1 MEAVAAAAS
10 IAGIITLVFQSIDG
24 LVKFKE
30 LFDDAASAS
39 KIISRLLDDI
49 NGLIQLLEDVQN
61 VAEQFEAKKGEQ
73 QNFASLD
80 LKLADCSK
88 DIHVWLSTA
97 RILRPSAEHGGRA
110 WWKKIR
116 LAVNKD
122 AIQTIRNE
130 IDRHRQLISL
140 SLSVFGR
147 NIDIDTS
154 EQVHRIGS
162 SMSQSLSNHEAQ
174 EQTLQR
180 IENYSRAS
188 LHSSAHS
195 IRSMETIR
203 HELSRLE
210 SLINNSSRDNQ
221 SANGTGL
228 QSSCSGLLDAH
239 VSTSSVRPVSSSAH
253 AENPPMAPQRQN
265 SGDPVNLERSE
276 VPVASSS
283 NPSSTKTGRSTPKVQ
298 AEAEIRREELRY
310 ESSFLY
316 ASYSTSRV
324 AANPSDIQH
333 DGAAIQD
340 LLTESLAMIYP
351 PCVVDYISIRQLL
364 KHCESHTALLV
375 HQPGIRFQRAS
386 TDSEAPLNALQERT
400 KKLQEASRSLRQHC
414 LQSGYPLMELDVL
427 LGSQP
432 RSQTRRVDEL
442 KVNHNACI
450 DSDDDDWADAS
461 EGMTAVNVPAI

>member
-39 KIISRLLDDI
+39 KTIDRLLDDI

-61 VAEQFEAKKGEQ
+61 VAEKLEAKKGEQ

-130 IDRHRQLISL
+130 IGRHRQLISL

-210 SLINNSSRDNQ
+210 SLINSSSRDNQ
-221 SANGTGL
+221 AANSTGL
-228 QSSCSGLLDAH
+228 QSTGSGALDAH
-239 VSTSSVRPVSSSAH
+239 MSNSSARPVSSSAR
-253 AENPPMAPQRQN
+253 AENTPMASQTHP
-265 SGDPVNLERSE
+265 SVEAVSLETNRI
-276 VPVASSS
+276 PVASSS
-283 NPSSTKTGRSTPKVQ
+283 KASSTKTGRSAPKIK
-298 AEAEIRREELRY
+298 AEAEIRGEELRY

-316 ASYSTSRV
+316 ASYSTSQV
-324 AANPSDIQH
+324 AAKPSQIQGS
-333 DGAAIQD
+333 GAAIHD
-340 LLTESLAMIYP
+340 LLTESLAMMYP
-351 PCVVDYISIRQLL
+351 PCVVDYISVRQLL

-375 HQPGIRFQRAS
+375 HQPEIRFQKAS
-386 TDSEAPLNALQERT
+386 IDSEAPLNALQKRT
-400 KKLQEASRSLRQHC
+400 KELQEASRSLRQHC
-414 LQSGYPLMELDVL
+414 VQSGYPLMELDIL
-427 LGSQP
+427 LGSQSRP
-432 RSQTRRVDEL
+432 QVGRVDEL
-442 KVNHNACI
+442 KAGLGACM
-450 DSDDDDWADAS
+450 DSDEDDWADAS
-461 EGMTAVNVPAI
+461 EGMTAS

>member
-30 LFDDAASAS
+30 LFDDASSAS
-39 KIISRLLDDI
+39 KIIARLLDDI

-88 DIHVWLSTA
+88 DVHIWLSTA
-97 RILRPSAEHGGRA
+97 RILRPSAEQGGRA

-130 IDRHRQLISL
+130 ISRHRQLISL
-140 SLSVFGR
+140 SLQVFGR

-162 SMSQSLSNHEAQ
+162 SISQSLSNHQAQ
-174 EQTLQR
+174 EQALQR

-210 SLINNSSRDNQ
+210 SLINSRDNRA
-221 SANGTGL
+221 ANSTGL
-228 QSSCSGLLDAH
+228 QSTSSGALDAH
-239 VSTSSVRPVSSSAH
+239 LSTSSAAPLSSSARVDDT
-253 AENPPMAPQRQN
+253 PVAPQRQT
-265 SGDPVNLERSE
+265 SE
-276 VPVASSS
+276 EAVSLGTNGVPVASSS
-283 NPSSTKTGRSTPKVQ
+283 KPSSSKTGRSTPKVQ
-298 AEAEIRREELRY
+298 PEAEVRREELKY

-324 AANPSDIQH
+324 AARPSQAQH
-333 DGAAIQD
+333 SGAAIHD
-340 LLTESLAMIYP
+340 LLTESLAMMYP
-351 PCVVDYISIRQLL
+351 PCVVDYISVRQLL
-364 KHCESHTALLV
+364 KHCESHAALLV
-375 HQPGIRFQRAS
+375 HQPEIRFQKAS
-386 TDSEAPLNALQERT
+386 TDSDLPLNALQERT
-400 KKLQEASRSLRQHC
+400 KELQEASRSLRQHC
-414 LQSGYPLMELDVL
+414 VQSGYPLMELDIL
-427 LGSQP
+427 LGSPP
-432 RSQTRRVDEL
+432 RPQAGRVDKL
-442 KVNHNACI
+442 KASQGACI
-450 DSDDDDWADAS
+450 DSDEDDWADAT
-461 EGMTAVNVPAI
+461 EGLTAS

>member
-39 KIISRLLDDI
+39 KVIGRLLDDI

-61 VAEQFEAKKGEQ
+61 VAEKLEAKKGEQ

-97 RILRPSAEHGGRA
+97 RILRPSAEHGGKA

-130 IDRHRQLISL
+130 IGRHRQLISL

-154 EQVHRIGS
+154 EEVHRIGS

-174 EQTLQR
+174 EQALQR

-221 SANGTGL
+221 AANSSGL
-228 QSSCSGLLDAH
+228 QSTCSGALDAH
-239 VSTSSVRPVSSSAH
+239 VSISPARPISSSAR
-253 AENPPMAPQRQN
+253 AKNRPMASQRHLSEEAVSLQTN
-265 SGDPVNLERSE
+265 E

-283 NPSSTKTGRSTPKVQ
+283 KASSTKTGRSTPKIQ
-298 AEAEIRREELRY
+298 AEAHIRREELKY
-310 ESSFLY
+310 DSSFLY
-316 ASYSTSRV
+316 ASYSTSQFT
-324 AANPSDIQH
+324 AKPSQIQH
-333 DGAAIQD
+333 SGAAIHD
-340 LLTESLAMIYP
+340 LLTESLAMMYP
-351 PCVVDYISIRQLL
+351 PCVVDYISVRQLL

-375 HQPGIRFQRAS
+375 HQPEIRFQKAS
-386 TDSEAPLNALQERT
+386 TDSGAPLNALQERT
-400 KKLQEASRSLRQHC
+400 KELQEASRSLRQHC
-414 LQSGYPLMELDVL
+414 VQSGYPLIELDIL
-427 LGSQP
+427 LGSHPGPQAG
-432 RSQTRRVDEL
+432 RVDEL
-442 KVNHNACI
+442 KAGHSACI
-450 DSDDDDWADAS
+450 DSDEDDWADAS
-461 EGMTAVNVPAI
+461 EGMIAF

>member
-39 KIISRLLDDI
+39 KTIGRLLDDI

-61 VAEQFEAKKGEQ
+61 VAEKFEAKKGEQ

-88 DIHVWLSTA
+88 DVHVWLSTA
-97 RILRPSAEHGGRA
+97 RILRPSAEHGGKA

-130 IDRHRQLISL
+130 IGRHRQLISL

-174 EQTLQR
+174 ELTLQR

-210 SLINNSSRDNQ
+210 SLINSSSRDNQ
-221 SANGTGL
+221 AANRTGL
-228 QSSCSGLLDAH
+228 QSTCSGALDAR
-239 VSTSSVRPVSSSAH
+239 VSVSSVSPGSSSAR
-253 AENPPMAPQRQN
+253 AEDTPLAPQRQN
-265 SGDPVNLERSE
+265 SEEAASPGTNG
-276 VPVASSS
+276 VPVPSSS
-283 NPSSTKTGRSTPKVQ
+283 RTSSSKTGRSTPKVE
-298 AEAEIRREELRY
+298 AAAEIRREELRY

-316 ASYSTSRV
+316 ASYSTSQV
-324 AANPSDIQH
+324 AAKPSQIH
-333 DGAAIQD
+333 HSGAAIHD
-340 LLTESLAMIYP
+340 LLTESLAMMYP
-351 PCVVDYISIRQLL
+351 PCVVDYISVRQLL

-375 HQPGIRFQRAS
+375 HQPEIRFQKAS
-386 TDSEAPLNALQERT
+386 IDSEAPLNALQKRT
-400 KKLQEASRSLRQHC
+400 KELQEASRSLRQHC
-414 LQSGYPLMELDVL
+414 VQSGYPLMELDIL
-427 LGSQP
+427 LGSQSRP
-432 RSQTRRVDEL
+432 QVGRVDEL
-442 KVNHNACI
+442 KAGLGACI
-450 DSDDDDWADAS
+450 DSDEDDWADAS
-461 EGMTAVNVPAI
+461 EGMTAS